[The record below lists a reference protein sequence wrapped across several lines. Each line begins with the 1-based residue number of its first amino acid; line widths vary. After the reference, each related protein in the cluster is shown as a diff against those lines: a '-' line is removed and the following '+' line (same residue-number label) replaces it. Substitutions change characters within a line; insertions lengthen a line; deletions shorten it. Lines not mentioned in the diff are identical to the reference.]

1 MFNLETVGAPAG
13 MRQRKGMM
21 HRLHLICIV
30 ETLRVL
36 RRAVHKKECKQKAQ
50 QQLRVNVS
58 STPPGGAPWVG
69 VSQSDVARW
78 ASGQMI
84 GSNNNSLPQPKSM
97 SGSVDVKHE
106 KLFDVKIQ
114 VPGYAQAIMRTKPGL
129 WPVHVLLLHAS

>member
-84 GSNNNSLPQPKSM
+84 GSNKGNYPQSKSM
-97 SGSVDVKHE
+97 SGNVNVKHE

-114 VPGYAQAIMRTKPGL
+114 VPGYAQAIMHT
-129 WPVHVLLLHAS
+129 